1 MILGLAGLL
10 GVIVGTAFGGR
21 VSALAELHFRGTWM
35 IIAALLAQVAAFP
48 SGALPW
54 HTGDAVATLLWVGS
68 YALLIAATFRNGH
81 IHGIG
86 FVGLGMACNLVAI
99 LANGGHMPALPH
111 AAAATG
117 VHGVHANSAAIA
129 DPHLALLVD
138 RWVAPG
144 WVPARERLLG
154 RRRDPVRVRLRRRAD
169 RDEAAAAVAARRA
182 TGRLGRLPSS
192 PSSRLPGLGYEG

>member
-1 MILGLAGLL
+1 MILALAGLL

-21 VSALAELHFRGTWM
+21 VSALGELSFRGTWM
-35 IIAALLAQVAAFP
+35 IGVALAAQVAAFP

-54 HTGDAVATLLWVGS
+54 SMGDAAATFLWVGS

-86 FVGLGMACNLVAI
+86 FVGLGMACNLAAI

-117 VHGVHANSAAIA
+117 VDGVHANSAALA

-138 RWVAPG
+138 RWVAPA
-144 WVPARERLLG
+144 WVPLANVYSVGDVILFASGFVVVLIAMK
-154 RRRDPVRVRLRRRAD
+154 P
-169 RDEAAAAVAARRA
+169 
-182 TGRLGRLPSS
+182 RLPWRR
-192 PSSRLPGLGYEG
+192 PQPAQPTA